1 MLLIRLLKG
10 WPMEGMRQLDAPV
23 CALAVGN
30 IGQASFLFR
39 TVQRMVAEEGI
50 IVLEVCVD
58 DGWIVPVSFSLDNV
72 WPVQL
77 LFSWIGEVDRT

>member
-1 MLLIRLLKG
+1 
-10 WPMEGMRQLDAPV
+10 MRQLDAPV

-30 IGQASFLFR
+30 MGQVSILFR
-39 TVQRMVAEEGI
+39 TVQRMDAEEGI
-50 IVLEVCVD
+50 IGLEVCVD
-58 DGWIVPVSFSLDNV
+58 DGCIVPVFIFALDNV